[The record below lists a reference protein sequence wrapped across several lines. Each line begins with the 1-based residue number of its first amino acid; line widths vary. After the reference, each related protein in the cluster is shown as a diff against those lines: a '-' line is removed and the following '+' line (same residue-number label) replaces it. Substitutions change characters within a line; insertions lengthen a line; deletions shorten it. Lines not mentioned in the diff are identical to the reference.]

1 MPLFVVT
8 QPTKEVKTTFYKTQQ
23 IYEQYFVLE
32 SNPLIKHGPFV
43 SQRQMTKDEWKA
55 YKKGKISIKDFIM
68 YKGFY
73 DHNKKDSV
81 WYEKEKL
88 LTKVEKKQA
97 FGPMQ

>member
-1 MPLFVVT
+1 
-8 QPTKEVKTTFYKTQQ
+8 
-23 IYEQYFVLE
+23 
-32 SNPLIKHGPFV
+32 
-43 SQRQMTKDEWKA
+43 MTKDEWKA
-55 YKKGKISIKDFIM
+55 YKKGKINIEDFIM